1 MCWSL
6 FSLCPSADSFHNVD
20 DKTKEEHS
28 ETLSALLCLNHVLP
42 LACSSEDLM
51 RRIFISEDSATLK
64 GRPLNFHAKWTLD
77 GWNDHIIQ
85 PARDAVLDYYK
96 VCMLNISSL
105 QCLRLN
111 SFY

>member
-1 MCWSL
+1 
-6 FSLCPSADSFHNVD
+6 
-20 DKTKEEHS
+20 
-28 ETLSALLCLNHVLP
+28 
-42 LACSSEDLM
+42 M

-105 QCLRLN
+105 QCLRSN
-111 SFY
+111 SFKQTIYDQRYAEPSDVEEYVRINNLS